1 MNRPACA
8 TNASTLK
15 ASVNGSSIT
24 PNGTKLDIWNFIW
37 IHIGLIWTSCASNRV
52 PKQPTR
58 RERSFSLLWLLRETS
73 IYFLQFLDTKCWETM
88 DITMEFCD
96 LIRMFSWFL
105 YVYLISLALLAHLET
120 WYWGCHCQCKNI
132 ENSRLATLLTTK
144 LFPVMD
150 VATI

>member
-58 RERSFSLLWLLRETS
+58 TTRETS
-73 IYFLQFLDTKCWETM
+73 IYFLQFLDIKCWETM
-88 DITMEFCD
+88 DIPIEFCD
-96 LIRMFSWFL
+96 LIRMCGWFL
-105 YVYLISLALLAHLET
+105 YMYLISLALLAHLET
-120 WYWGCHCQCKNI
+120 
-132 ENSRLATLLTTK
+132 
-144 LFPVMD
+144 
-150 VATI
+150 